1 MCSEYYK
8 ILNIS
13 KLGKIF
19 YIILLYNKFNLMY
32 YTKI

>member
-8 ILNIS
+8 ILKIS
-13 KLGKIF
+13 ELEKIF